1 VIVGRIAA
9 LRKSKGLK
17 TIKPAV
23 PEGITDSWI
32 NMSDLRDRIAL
43 DHTLEDDYQANSRGL
58 RVRDI
63 YVFNDYEMDG
73 NPNPHKSFG
82 YLRTPEMAEIIDGFL
97 EGGRGNLYRGYRYL
111 VTRVSIG
118 IRSIVEFVTRGRY

>member
-1 VIVGRIAA
+1 
-9 LRKSKGLK
+9 
-17 TIKPAV
+17 
-23 PEGITDSWI
+23 
-32 NMSDLRDRIAL
+32 MSDLRDRIAL